1 MVYKSYC
8 HMTHVSHDLVQ
19 RNVIVFNRLR
29 KKKQFRFSLRH
40 NNLETYKQ
48 NTACEISHNT
58 L

>member
-1 MVYKSYC
+1 
-8 HMTHVSHDLVQ
+8 MTHVSHDLVQ